1 MINMRQSLLISFFL
15 IGFVK
20 AGLATEVSHFDI
32 LLFGDKVGSLTIS
45 KDVRADG
52 SELYI
57 LDSYSKATILWT
69 NHENATHY
77 EVVYKNGRLVSSRFK
92 EIENGTLK
100 RWNTVSWDGT
110 QYVLDG
116 YKGKRT
122 FNEVPVISV
131 VSLFFNDVSK
141 NNKLFYEGEAD
152 FTELKHLDAN
162 TVEFKSSDGN
172 RNVYHY
178 VNGKAQNMDIH
189 VSIAT
194 VKMVRVN

>member
-1 MINMRQSLLISFFL
+1 MIKRYLVQVVMLFLL
-15 IGFVK
+15 GFAKTSTAV
-20 AGLATEVSHFDI
+20 EVSHFDI
-32 LLFGDKVGSLTIS
+32 LLFGDKVGHLTIS
-45 KDVRADG
+45 KEVKVDG

-57 LDSYSKATILWT
+57 MDSYSKATILWT

-77 EVVYKNGRLVSSRFK
+77 EVVYKNGRLLSSRFK

-100 RWNTVSWDGT
+100 RWNTVNWDGR

-122 FNEVPVISV
+122 FTEVPVISV
-131 VSLFFNDVSK
+131 VSLFFNDISK
-141 NNKLFYEGEAD
+141 NNKLFYEGEGD

-178 VNGKAQNMDIH
+178 VNGKAENMDIH